1 MTGETIKPCLKI
13 VFLVFPF
20 FISGCFMV
28 GPDFE
33 RPETNIS
40 EDWLKQDA
48 AVLKQGDY
56 LEWWKLFED
65 PVLEQLI
72 ETAYRQNLDLQIAG
86 VRILEARAQLGIA
99 RGSLFPQKQEV
110 GAGIS
115 LDRASENS
123 DLEYVASGINT
134 YGTFQ
139 MGFDALWEIDIWGRF
154 RRGIESADA
163 KLAMSIADYDSFLVS
178 LTAEVAAT
186 YVQIRTFQQR
196 LKLANENEKIEQQSL
211 HITEVRLKN
220 GLSTELDVQQAKAL
234 LYATRALISSLEVG
248 LRHSKNAMSILL
260 GVPAYNLPEV
270 LHESASIPSAQDE
283 ITVGIPAN
291 MLRRRPDVRR
301 EEMKAAAQSAM
312 IGVAKADL
320 FPRFTLRGAIGVE
333 NSSSKAIDMF
343 SIFNMKSLAATVG
356 PTVSWPILNYGRLKN
371 NIRVQDARFQQSLIA
386 YHNTVLRAVQ
396 EVEDA
401 MVGFLKARER
411 VANLTEGV
419 NASNRAVVLSLL
431 QYRDGI
437 EDYTRVLNSQQFLV
451 LQQDKLTSSQGDV
464 ALNVIAMYKALGG
477 GWEIRQGKEMLPKS
491 VRKSMET
498 RTDWGE
504 ILEQPKAVQ
513 VNHQTDETTAPPTA
527 SEL

>member
-1 MTGETIKPCLKI
+1 MSHCMRI
-13 VFLVFPF
+13 VFLVLTL
-20 FISGCFMV
+20 FISGCFKV
-28 GPDFE
+28 GPDFQ

-40 EDWLKQDA
+40 EDWLKENTE
-48 AVLKQGDY
+48 VLKQGDH
-56 LEWWKLFED
+56 LEWWKLFND

-99 RGSLFPQKQEV
+99 RGSLFPQKQQV
-110 GAGIS
+110 GAGVS

-123 DLEYVASGINT
+123 DLEFISSGIST

-139 MGFDALWEIDIWGRF
+139 MGFDAMWEIDIWGRF

-163 KLAMSIADYDSFLVS
+163 KLAMSVADYDSFLVS

-196 LKLANENEKIEQQSL
+196 LKLARENEQIERQSL

-220 GLSTELDVQQAKAL
+220 GLNTELDVQQAKAL

-248 LRHSKNAMSILL
+248 LRHSQNAMSILL
-260 GVPAYNLPEV
+260 GVPAYDLPEV
-270 LHESASIPSAQDE
+270 LHEYASIPTAQKE
-283 ITVGIPAN
+283 ITTGIPAN

-301 EEMKAAAQSAM
+301 EELKAAAQSAL

-333 NSSSKAIDMF
+333 NSSTKAIDMF

-371 NIRVQDARFQQSLIA
+371 NIRVQDAKFQQLLIG

-411 VANLTEGV
+411 VQNLTEGV
-419 NASNRAVVLSLL
+419 HASNRAVSLSLL

-451 LQQDKLTSSQGDV
+451 QQQDKLTSSQGDV

-477 GWEIRQGKEMLPKS
+477 GWEVRQGKELLPKS
-491 VRKSMET
+491 VINSMET

-504 ILEQPKAVQ
+504 FLEQPETVQ
-513 VNHQTDETTAPPTA
+513 VDHQVEETETQPPA